1 MNERIIDLILYL
13 VSQIRKNTPIDSID
27 VKVLSA
33 DGYTDAEIGAAFSW
47 IVDQEAF
54 RPLDQLTRRTGFRVL
69 HEAERA
75 IFPPDA
81 YGYLLQLME
90 IGILNDFDLENLI
103 NRMHFGGSP
112 PLSVRDIKDLIP
124 MVLAERSEDRF
135 DGTRLMLNAHD
146 TVH

>member
-13 VSQIRKNTPIDSID
+13 ASQIRKNTPIDSID

-47 IVDQEAF
+47 IVD
-54 RPLDQLTRRTGFRVL
+54 TRIFHMVGKERRRSRFRVL

-81 YGYLLQLME
+81 YGYLLQLIE
-90 IGILNDFDLENLI
+90 IGILNDRDLENLI
-103 NRMHFGGSP
+103 NRMHCGGSP

-124 MVLAERSEDRF
+124 MVLAEQDEDSF
-135 DGTRLMLNAHD
+135 DSTRLMLNTHD
-146 TVH
+146 TIH

>member
-47 IVDQEAF
+47 IADQESF
-54 RPLDQLTRRTGFRVL
+54 RPLEQMMRRPGFRVL

-75 IFPPDA
+75 IFPPDT
-81 YGYLLQLME
+81 YGYLLQLLE
-90 IGILNDFDLENLI
+90 IGILNDIDLENLI
-103 NRMHFGGSP
+103 NRMHISGSL
-112 PLSVRDIKDLIP
+112 PLSVRDIKDLLP
-124 MVLAERSEDRF
+124 MVLAERDEERF
-135 DGTRLMLNAHD
+135 AGTRIMLNAHD
-146 TVH
+146 TTH